1 MRHLPQ
7 NKFEYYRYQNFPD
20 IDWFGHRKAVC
31 RRCKCVLN
39 DCEPATAEGEF
50 WHPDTGKKAGKC
62 QNRGKRFGTSDP
74 EIEPFLRK
82 RERRRL
88 KRHKQRA

>member
-1 MRHLPQ
+1 MDIHNRD
-7 NKFEYYRYQNFPD
+7 QNFPSTNGWD
-20 IDWFGHRKAVC
+20 RKAVC

-39 DCEPATAEGEF
+39 DGEPMNMYGEF
-50 WHPDTGKKAGKC
+50 YHPAVGKKAGKC
-62 QNRGKRFGTSDP
+62 QNRGKRFGTNDM

-88 KRHKQRA
+88 KRNKQRA